1 MDIKVKKRNGRLE
14 DFTVEKINAS
24 AQRAC
29 EGIED
34 VSASEIVLD
43 AQLQL
48 FDKITTREIDQALI
62 LSAREKIEKEPN
74 YSYAAAGLLLNTLY
88 KEVFKESADSDAF
101 KLQYRKSF
109 IQNTK
114 KLVKE
119 GRLNDRLFEFDLVKL
134 SEAIS
139 IRRDRNL
146 KYLGIQILY
155 DRYFIRLDNKVMEA
169 PQSFYMR
176 VAMGL
181 ALNEEDKNEKAI
193 EFYNLISQ
201 QLYTSST
208 PTLFNSGT
216 THSQLSSCY
225 LNTFDDSI
233 DGIFDGAWQEARKSK
248 FAGGLGLDV
257 TPFRSTG
264 SHINGTNGISSGLVP
279 WLKIYN
285 DLLIAVNQGGKRPGA
300 GCAYL
305 EPWHLDFEDFLNLRR
320 NTGDDRLRC
329 HDMNTAS
336 WVPDEFMR
344 RVQNEDTWYFFD
356 PRDTEDENGK
366 TLHDLF
372 GEEFDNRYDE
382 LCKAADAG
390 SIKNYRIIPAKELWK
405 KMLKVLFETSHP
417 WNTFKDPCNI
427 RYTNQHEGTVKSSN
441 LCTEITLHTK
451 PSKYKEGEKIEIGET
466 AVCNLGSINLL
477 NHLKEKT
484 THGKTSYVFDYEKLK
499 TSIHTA
505 IRMLDNVIDIN
516 FYPTKESSNSN
527 LKNRP
532 IGLGVMG
539 VHDVLHIMDINIDSD
554 EAVKWNNSFFE
565 FFSKESILA
574 SSRLAKERGSY
585 ETYEGS
591 LWSQDILPID
601 SYNNLMAYRNKTYQ
615 YNNQV
620 KERRFPAKG
629 KGESLDDW
637 KSVREHISEFGM
649 RNSNVMA
656 IAPTA
661 TIGYINGVEQSIEPN
676 FSVLFVYENKS
687 GNFYITNPH
696 FVNDMKDAG
705 LWNSEMAALVKSCDG
720 DLSLLNGSVPEHI
733 KGKYKTAFD
742 RDMIKL
748 IECNAVRQKWFDQ
761 SISFNLYNK
770 GTSLKYLNDI
780 YMKSWEDGLKTTY
793 YLRNRAASKIEKS
806 TPSSSTEKNTETPEA
821 PACSIEAM
829 KNGEICESCQ

>member
-14 DFTVEKINAS
+14 NFTVDKINAS

-29 EGIED
+29 EDIED
-34 VSASEIVLD
+34 VSPSEIVLD

-74 YSYAAAGLLLNTLY
+74 YSFAAAQLLLNNLY
-88 KEVFKESADSDAF
+88 KEVFKEGVDSDTF

-119 GRLNDRLFEFDLVKL
+119 GRLDKRILSFDLPKL
-134 SEAIS
+134 SDALK
-139 IRRDRNL
+139 IRRDKKI
-146 KYLGIQILY
+146 KYLGAQILY
-155 DRYFIRLDNKVMEA
+155 DRYFIRIDDKVMET
-169 PQSFYMR
+169 PQSFWMR
-176 VAMGL
+176 VSMGL
-181 ALNEEDKNEKAI
+181 AINEENKNEKAV
-193 EFYNLISQ
+193 EFYDLISQ
-201 QLYTSST
+201 MLYTPST

-248 FAGGLGLDV
+248 YAGGLGLDV

-264 SHINGTNGISSGLVP
+264 SHIQGTNGISSGLVP

-285 DLLIAVNQGGKRPGA
+285 DLLVAVNQGGKRPGA

-329 HDMNTAS
+329 HDLNTAS
-336 WVPDEFMR
+336 WIPDEFMR
-344 RVQNEDTWYFFD
+344 RVQNEDVWYFFD
-356 PRDTEDENGK
+356 PKESG
-366 TLHDLF
+366 LHDLF
-372 GEEFDNRYDE
+372 GTEFDEKYNE
-382 LCKAADAG
+382 LCDQAEAG
-390 SIKNYRIIPAKELWK
+390 LIKNYRVTTAKDVWK

-427 RYTNQHEGTVKSSN
+427 RYTNQHEGVVNSSN

-451 PSKYKEGEKIEIGET
+451 PSEYKHGEKTKIGET
-466 AVCNLGSINLL
+466 AVCNLGSINVL
-477 NHLKEKT
+477 NHLDKDGEID
-484 THGKTSYVFDYEKLK
+484 FEKLK

-505 IRMLDNVIDIN
+505 VRMLDNVIDIN
-516 FYPTKESSNSN
+516 FYPTKEASNSN
-527 LKNRP
+527 LRNRP

-539 VHDVLHIMDINIDSD
+539 IHDVLHVKNIPIDSE
-554 EAVKWNNSFFE
+554 EAAKWNNYFFE
-565 FFSKESILA
+565 FYSKEAIQA
-574 SSRLAKERGSY
+574 SSNLAKERGAY
-585 ETYEGS
+585 ENFNGS
-591 LWSQDILPID
+591 LWSQNILPID
-601 SYNNLMAYRNKTYQ
+601 SWNNLHKYRGNK
-615 YNNQV
+615 NL
-620 KERRFPAKG
+620 EELDS
-629 KGESLDDW
+629 KGESLESWSD
-637 KSVREHISEFGM
+637 VREGIKSHGM

-696 FVNDMKDAG
+696 FVKDMKDRG
-705 LWNSEMAALVKSCDG
+705 LWNLEVASLVKGCDG
-720 DLSLLNGSVPEHI
+720 DLSLLNGSIPKDI
-733 KGKYKTAFD
+733 KDKYKTAFD
-742 RDMIKL
+742 RNMLQLIK
-748 IECNAVRQKWFDQ
+748 CNAVRQKWIDQ
-761 SISFNLYNK
+761 AVSFNLYNSS
-770 GTSLKYLNDI
+770 TSLKYLNDI
-780 YMKSWEDGLKTTY
+780 YMSCWESGLKTTY
-793 YLRNRAASKIEKS
+793 YLRNRAASKVEKS
-806 TPSSSTEKNTETPEA
+806 TSSESESSSEPS
-821 PACSIEAM
+821 ACSIEAM

>member
-14 DFTVEKINAS
+14 DFIVDKINDS

-34 VSASEIVLD
+34 VSASEVVLD

-48 FDKITTREIDQALI
+48 YDKITTREIDQALI
-62 LSAREKIEKEPN
+62 FSAREKIEKEPN
-74 YSYAAAGLLLNTLY
+74 YSFAAARLLLNTLY
-88 KEVFKESADSDAF
+88 KEVFKEGVDSDAF
-101 KLQYRKSF
+101 RLQYRKAF
-109 IQNTK
+109 IQNIK

-119 GRLNDRLFEFDLVKL
+119 KRIDERLLEFDLSKL
-134 SEAIS
+134 SEAIK
-139 IRRDRNL
+139 IRRDL
-146 KYLGIQILY
+146 KFKYLGIQTLF
-155 DRYFIRLDNKVMEA
+155 DRYFIRLDGKIMEA
-169 PQSFYMR
+169 PQSFWMR

-181 ALNEEDKNEKAI
+181 ALNEKDKNEKAI
-193 EFYNLISQ
+193 EFYNILSKM
-201 QLYTSST
+201 LYTPST

-264 SHINGTNGISSGLVP
+264 SHIQGTNGVSSGLIP

-336 WVPDEFMR
+336 WIPDEFMR
-344 RVQNEDTWYFFD
+344 RVQNEDMWYFFD
-356 PRDTEDENGK
+356 PRETD
-366 TLHDLF
+366 LHDCF
-372 GEEFDNRYDE
+372 GDEFDKKYNKLCDE
-382 LCKAADAG
+382 AEKGL
-390 SIKNYRIIPAKELWK
+390 IKNYRITPAKELWK

-427 RYTNQHEGTVKSSN
+427 RYTNQHEGVVHSSN

-451 PSKYKEGEKIEIGET
+451 ASEYSEGEKTKIGET
-466 AVCNLGSINLL
+466 AVCNLGSVNLV
-477 NHLKEKT
+477 NHMKDGDLDFDLLKKT
-484 THGKTSYVFDYEKLK
+484 
-499 TSIHTA
+499 IHLA

-516 FYPTKESSNSN
+516 FYPTPEAQNSN

-532 IGLGVMG
+532 IGLGMMG
-539 VHDVLHIMDINIDSD
+539 VHDILHIKNIHIDSD
-554 EAVKWNNSFFE
+554 ESVEFNNKLFE
-565 FFSKESILA
+565 FYSCHAIYASSILA
-574 SSRLAKERGSY
+574 AERGNY

-591 LWSQDILPID
+591 LWSGNVFPID
-601 SYNNLMAYRNKTYQ
+601 SYNNLMTYRGKQKKSVT
-615 YNNQV
+615 
-620 KERRFPAKG
+620 G
-629 KGESLDDW
+629 KGQTLEEWSR
-637 KSVREHISEFGM
+637 VREHVAEFGM

-687 GNFYITNPH
+687 GNFYIINEH
-696 FVNDMKDAG
+696 FVRDMKEKG
-705 LWNSEMAALVKSCDG
+705 LWTAETSSLIKGSDG
-720 DLSLLNGSVPEHI
+720 DLSLLNGAIPEDI
-733 KGKYKTAFD
+733 KEKYKTAFD
-742 RDMIKL
+742 RDMLKL
-748 IECNAVRQKWFDQ
+748 VECNAARQKWIDQ
-761 SISFNLYNK
+761 SVSFNLYNK
-770 GTSLKYLNDI
+770 TTSLKYLNDI
-780 YMKSWEDGLKTTY
+780 YMACWEAGLKTTY
-793 YLRNRAASKIEKS
+793 YLRNRAASKVEKATQSES
-806 TPSSSTEKNTETPEA
+806 TSTSEPT
-821 PACSIEAM
+821 ACSIEAM

>member
-1 MDIKVKKRNGRLE
+1 MTTPMNVKKRNGRLE
-14 DFTVEKINAS
+14 DFNVDKINAC

-29 EGIED
+29 ENIEN

-48 FDKITTREIDQALI
+48 FDKIKTVDIDKALI

-119 GRLNDRLFEFDLVKL
+119 GFLNPKLLEYDLGKL
-134 SEAIS
+134 SEALK
-139 IRRDRNL
+139 IRRDKSF
-146 KYLGIQILY
+146 KYLGIQILA
-155 DRYFIRLDNKVMEA
+155 DRYFIRQDGKIMEA
-169 PQSFYMR
+169 PQSFWMR
-176 VAMGL
+176 VSMGL
-181 ALNEEDKNEKAI
+181 ALNEENKEEWAI
-193 EFYNLISQ
+193 KYYNLFSQ
-201 QLYTSST
+201 FLYTSST

-248 FAGGLGLDV
+248 YAGGLGLDV

-264 SHINGTNGISSGLVP
+264 SHIQGTNGISSGLVP

-285 DLLIAVNQGGKRPGA
+285 DLLVAVNQGGKRPGA

-336 WVPDEFMR
+336 WIPDEFMR
-344 RVQNEDTWYFFD
+344 RVKNEEDWYFFD
-356 PRDTEDENGK
+356 PSEMVYEDGK
-366 TLHDLF
+366 TLHDYF
-372 GEEFDNRYDE
+372 GKAFDDRYEDA
-382 LCKAADAG
+382 CRAAEHGD
-390 SIKNYRIIPAKELWK
+390 IKNFRKIPAKELWK

-427 RYTNQHEGTVKSSN
+427 RYTNQQEGVVRSSN

-451 PSKYKEGEKIEIGET
+451 ASKYKKGEKVEVGET
-466 AVCNLGSINLL
+466 AVCNLGSVNLL
-477 NHLKEKT
+477 NHLKEDNT
-484 THGKTSYVFDYEKLK
+484 LDFEKLES
-499 TSIHTA
+499 TIHTA
-505 IRMLDNVIDIN
+505 IRALDSVVDIN
-516 FYPTKESSNSN
+516 FYPTKEAENSN
-527 LKNRP
+527 LRHRP
-532 IGLGVMG
+532 IGLGMMAL
-539 VHDVLHIMDINIDSD
+539 HDVCHRMNINIDSD
-554 EAVKWNNSFFE
+554 EAIEFNDKLFE
-565 FFSKESILA
+565 FYSYHAILA
-574 SSRLAKERGSY
+574 SSKLAKEKGKY
-585 ETYEGS
+585 QTFEGS
-591 LWSQDILPID
+591 LWSQNKLPID
-601 SYNNLMAYRNKTYQ
+601 SYADLMKYKR
-615 YNNQV
+615 
-620 KERRFPAKG
+620 KEFKQ
-629 KGESLDDW
+629 ETSLDWDI
-637 KSVREHISEFGM
+637 VRNSIAENGM

-696 FVNDMKDAG
+696 FVQDMKDLG
-705 LWNSEMAALVKSCDG
+705 LWSSEIANMVKNADG
-720 DLSLLNGSVPEHI
+720 DLSLLSEVIPENI
-733 KGKYKTAFD
+733 VNKYKTAFD
-742 RDMIKL
+742 RDMFQLIKA
-748 IECNAVRQKWFDQ
+748 NGVRQKWIDQ
-761 SISFNLYNK
+761 AVSFNLYNK
-770 GTSLKYLNDI
+770 STSLKYLNDI
-780 YMKSWEDGLKTTY
+780 YMACWEEGLKTTY
-793 YLRNRAASKIEKS
+793 YLRNRAASKVEKS
-806 TPSSSTEKNTETPEA
+806 NTDSTPKSQQA
-821 PACSIEAM
+821 IACSIEAM
-829 KNGEICESCQ
+829 KNGGECESCQ

>member
-14 DFTVEKINAS
+14 NFEVDKINAS

-29 EGIED
+29 EDIED
-34 VSASEIVLD
+34 VSGSEIVLD

-48 FDKITTREIDQALI
+48 FDKITTKEIDQALI

-74 YSYAAAGLLLNTLY
+74 YSFAAARLLLNCLY
-88 KEVFKESADSDAF
+88 KEVFKEGVDSDTF
-101 KLQYRKSF
+101 NLQYRKSF
-109 IQNTK
+109 VQNIK

-119 GRLNDRLFEFDLVKL
+119 ERLDSRLLEFDLPKL
-134 SEAIS
+134 AEALK
-139 IRRDRNL
+139 IRRDNL
-146 KYLGIQILY
+146 FKYLGIQILF
-155 DRYFIRLDNKVMEA
+155 DRYFLRMDDKIMET
-169 PQSFYMR
+169 PQAFWMR

-181 ALNEEDKNEKAI
+181 AINEENKEEKAI
-193 EFYNLISQ
+193 EFYGIFSQ
-201 QLYTSST
+201 MLYTPST

-264 SHINGTNGISSGLVP
+264 SHIKGTNGISSGLVP

-285 DLLIAVNQGGKRPGA
+285 DLLVAVNQGGKRPGA

-336 WVPDEFMR
+336 WIPDEFMR
-344 RVQNEDTWYFFD
+344 RVQNEQDWYFFD
-356 PRDTEDENGK
+356 PKEAELHDCFGADFDYRYNSLIDLAENGHITNWRK
-366 TLHDLF
+366 
-372 GEEFDNRYDE
+372 
-382 LCKAADAG
+382 
-390 SIKNYRIIPAKELWK
+390 IPAKELWK

-427 RYTNQHEGTVKSSN
+427 RYTNQHEGVVHSSN

-451 PSKYKEGEKIEIGET
+451 ASKYNQGEKTKYGET
-466 AVCNLGSINLL
+466 AVCNLGSVNLVNHIDEGELDYNLL
-477 NHLKEKT
+477 KST
-484 THGKTSYVFDYEKLK
+484 
-499 TSIHTA
+499 IHTA

-516 FYPTKESSNSN
+516 FYPTPEAKNSN
-527 LKNRP
+527 MKHRP
-532 IGLGVMG
+532 IGLGMMG
-539 VHDVLHIMDINIDSD
+539 VHDILHIKNIQIDSD
-554 EAVKWNNSFFE
+554 EAVEFNDKLFE
-565 FFSKESILA
+565 FYSMHAIYA
-574 SSRLAKERGSY
+574 SSMLAQERGPY
-585 ETYEGS
+585 QTYERS
-591 LWSQDILPID
+591 LWHGGTFPID
-601 SYNNLMAYRNKTYQ
+601 SYNNLMVYRGKQ
-615 YNNQV
+615 EV
-620 KERRFPAKG
+620 PKESITGKPLTG
-629 KGESLDDW
+629 KGQTLKEW
-637 KSVREHISEFGM
+637 KEVRTHVNEHGM

-687 GNFYITNPH
+687 GNFFITNQH
-696 FVNDMKDAG
+696 FVKDMKAAG
-705 LWNSEMAALVKSCDG
+705 LWSPELAELVKSVDG
-720 DLSLLNGSVPEHI
+720 DLSLLNGDIPNDI
-733 KGKYKTAFD
+733 KEKYKTAFD
-742 RDMIKL
+742 RDMFKL
-748 IECNAVRQKWFDQ
+748 IECNGVRQKWMDQ

-780 YMKSWEDGLKTTY
+780 YMDCWEKGLKTTY

-806 TPSSSTEKNTETPEA
+806 TESPEEA
-821 PACSIEAM
+821 SACSIEAM
-829 KNGEICESCQ
+829 KNGESCESCQ

>member
-14 DFTVEKINAS
+14 DFNVEKINAS

-29 EGIED
+29 EEIED

-62 LSAREKIEKEPN
+62 FSAREKIEKEPN
-74 YSYAAAGLLLNTLY
+74 YSFAAGQLLLNTLY
-88 KEVFKESADSDAF
+88 KEVFKEGVDSDTF
-101 KLQYRKSF
+101 RLQYRKSF
-109 IQNTK
+109 IQNVK

-119 GRLNDRLFEFDLVKL
+119 DRLDERLLDFDLALL
-134 SEAIS
+134 SESIK
-139 IRRDRNL
+139 IRRDKNL
-146 KYLGIQILY
+146 KYLGVQILY
-155 DRYFIRLDNKVMEA
+155 DRYFLRLDNKIMEA
-169 PQSFYMR
+169 PQSFFMR

-181 ALNEEDKNEKAI
+181 AINEDNKNERAI
-193 EFYNLISQ
+193 EFYDLISQ
-201 QLYTSST
+201 QLYTPST

-248 FAGGLGLDV
+248 YAGGLGLDV

-264 SHINGTNGISSGLVP
+264 SHIHGTNGISSGLVP

-285 DLLIAVNQGGKRPGA
+285 DLLVAVNQGGKRPGA

-305 EPWHLDFEDFLNLRR
+305 EPWHLDYEDFLNLRR

-336 WVPDEFMR
+336 WIPDEFMR
-344 RVQNEDTWYFFD
+344 RVENEDVWYFFD
-356 PRDTEDENGK
+356 PKDAD
-366 TLHDLF
+366 LHDRF
-372 GEEFDNRYDE
+372 GEDFDKRYNE
-382 LCKAADAG
+382 LCKQAEEG
-390 SIKNYRIIPAKELWK
+390 LIKNYRTTPAKELWK

-427 RYTNQHEGTVKSSN
+427 RYTNQHEGTVRSSN

-451 PSKYKEGEKIEIGET
+451 PSEYHKGEKTKIGET
-466 AVCNLGSINLL
+466 AVCNLGSINVL
-477 NHLKEKT
+477 NHLLED
-484 THGKTSYVFDYEKLK
+484 GEIDFDKLK
-499 TSIHTA
+499 QSIHTA
-505 IRMLDNVIDIN
+505 VRILDNVIDIN
-516 FYPTKESSNSN
+516 FYPTKEASNSN

-532 IGLGVMG
+532 VGLGVMG
-539 VHDVLHIMDINIDSD
+539 IHDVLHVKNIPIDSD
-554 EAVKWNNSFFE
+554 EAVDWNNYFFE
-565 FFSKESILA
+565 FYSREAILA
-574 SSRLAKERGSY
+574 SSNLAKERGSY
-585 ETYEGS
+585 QNYEGS

-601 SYNNLMAYRNKTYQ
+601 SWNNLHKYRKT
-615 YNNQV
+615 
-620 KERRFPAKG
+620 KPG
-629 KGESLDDW
+629 KGESLNW
-637 KSVREHISEFGM
+637 KEVRDSVKSNGM

-696 FVNDMKDAG
+696 FVKDMKERG
-705 LWNSEMAALVKSCDG
+705 LWNSEVAALVKSCDG
-720 DLSLLNGSVPEHI
+720 DLSLLNGSIPEAL
-733 KGKYKTAFD
+733 KEKYKTAFD
-742 RDMIKL
+742 RDMLKL
-748 IECNAVRQKWFDQ
+748 IECNAARQKWIDQ
-761 SISFNLYNK
+761 AVSFNLYNK
-770 GTSLKYLNDI
+770 STSLKYLNDI
-780 YMKSWEDGLKTTY
+780 YMASWKAGLKTTY

-806 TPSSSTEKNTETPEA
+806 TGSETKSEPS
-821 PACSIEAM
+821 ACSIEAM
-829 KNGEICESCQ
+829 KNGGTCESCQ

>member
-14 DFTVEKINAS
+14 DFTVDKINAS

-34 VSASEIVLD
+34 VSPSEIVLD

-48 FDKITTREIDQALI
+48 FDKITTKEIDQALI
-62 LSAREKIEKEPN
+62 FSAREKIEKEPN
-74 YSYAAAGLLLNTLY
+74 YSYAAAGLLLNCLY
-88 KEVFKESADSDAF
+88 KEVFKEGVDSDTF
-101 KLQYRKSF
+101 NLQYRKSF

-114 KLVKE
+114 KLVKD
-119 GRLNDRLFEFDLVKL
+119 DRLDKRLLDFDLSKL
-134 SEAIS
+134 SES
-139 IRRDRNL
+139 LKIRRDKNL
-146 KYLGIQILY
+146 KYLGVQILY
-155 DRYFIRLDNKVMEA
+155 DRYFIRQDNKIMET
-169 PQSFYMR
+169 PQSFWMR

-181 ALNEEDKNEKAI
+181 AINEEDKNEKAI
-193 EFYNLISQ
+193 EFYDLLSQ
-201 QLYTSST
+201 LLYTSST

-248 FAGGLGLDV
+248 YAGGLGLDV

-264 SHINGTNGISSGLVP
+264 AHIEGTNGISSGLVP

-285 DLLIAVNQGGKRPGA
+285 DLLVAVNQGGKRPGA

-320 NTGDDRLRC
+320 NTGDERLRC

-336 WVPDEFMR
+336 WIPDEFMR
-344 RVQNEDTWYFFD
+344 RVQNEEDWYFFD
-356 PRDTEDENGK
+356 PSEMVYEDGK
-366 TLHDLF
+366 TLHDYF
-372 GEEFDNRYDE
+372 GKEFDDRYEDA
-382 LCKAADAG
+382 CRAAEHGD
-390 SIKNYRIIPAKELWK
+390 IKNFRKMPAKELWK

-427 RYTNQHEGTVKSSN
+427 RYTNQHEGAVRSSN

-451 PSKYKEGEKIEIGET
+451 PSEYKNGEKTKIGET
-466 AVCNLGSINLL
+466 AVCNLGSINVL
-477 NHLKEKT
+477 NHLDES
-484 THGKTSYVFDYEKLK
+484 GAIDFDKLRS
-499 TSIHTA
+499 SIHTA

-527 LKNRP
+527 LRNRP

-539 VHDVLHIMDINIDSD
+539 IHDVLHVKNIQIDSD
-554 EAVKWNNSFFE
+554 QAVEWNNYFFE
-565 FFSKESILA
+565 FYSREAILA
-574 SSRLAKERGSY
+574 SSKLAKERGSY
-585 ETYEGS
+585 ENYEGS
-591 LWSQDILPID
+591 LWSQNILPID
-601 SYNNLMAYRNKTYQ
+601 SWNNLQEYRAKTGHSDT
-615 YNNQV
+615 N
-620 KERRFPAKG
+620 ET
-629 KGESLDDW
+629 KGESLETW
-637 KSVREHISEFGM
+637 PEVREHIKNHGM

-696 FVNDMKDAG
+696 FVSDMKKAG
-705 LWNSEMAALVKSCDG
+705 LWNAEMASMVKSSDG
-720 DLSLLNGSVPEHI
+720 DLSLLNGSIPEEI
-733 KGKYKTAFD
+733 KDKYKTAFD
-742 RDMIKL
+742 RDMLKL
-748 IECNAVRQKWFDQ
+748 IKVNAARQKWIDQ
-761 SISFNLYNK
+761 AISFNLYNK
-770 GTSLKYLNDI
+770 STSLKYLNDI
-780 YMKSWEDGLKTTY
+780 YMSCWKSGLKTTY

-806 TPSSSTEKNTETPEA
+806 TSTDNSEA
-821 PACSIEAM
+821 SACSIEAM
-829 KNGEICESCQ
+829 KNGGTCESCQ